1 MHTWVEDVEKMA
13 NVVKVTNLSIC
24 EMSKMGRL
32 VLRDWTYIK
41 NVYHCLGDNLSC
53 PLMYCDDVDDNKEWK
68 LKLESRLH
76 G

>member
-32 VLRDWTYIK
+32 VLRDWT
-41 NVYHCLGDNLSC
+41 LGDNFSC
-53 PLMYCDDVDDNKEWK
+53 PLMYCDDVDDKKEWK
-68 LKLESRLH
+68 WKLESQLH
-76 G
+76 S